1 MSTKTTF
8 KRIALVAVSALG
20 IGLLSAIP
28 SQAVSGLTVTATDG
42 TATIQQADSTT
53 AGTINIAGT
62 VDALDSITVQ
72 ALLVSAPTGAT
83 SSSVFYN
90 LDSGTPTLSTVTVD
104 TRDVATVPNQGVALS
119 GVINKFST
127 AANGG
132 GTVDTAA
139 ATSSSGAS
147 KYYIRVSSSA
157 AAYVNYTF
165 GFQLDTS
172 TGTSTR
178 LAGTYTYQ
186 IIVKSYNKGSSG
198 NTAFVADNTINKTIN
213 IVVSDAVTASSG
225 TAAVAGKS
233 TAVMSAASSN
243 AWQQTDIDS
252 TVSGSSLAAVSST
265 GATAVIRVIQKTST
279 GLLTNESI
287 TASTTIGSIGDCTP
301 AVVGASV
308 KLKASSTGT
317 TDVCVYPGGKAGV
330 ATISIATTS
339 VTFTSKQVTFYSTTV
354 SKISAAL
361 LGTTLGN
368 SSTAIILAKAYDA
381 DNVQIVGNSSVYA
394 YSDALTVIN
403 TGTSTGTEC
412 TYNATYGGHVC
423 SLTGAGD
430 GTAKITLR
438 NKSTVALS
446 TVTSTDVLSITVSTQ
461 NPATVKLAFD
471 KASYA
476 PGEKAYIRLW
486 ALDAAGKVVSGGTK
500 TNLLATGGVS
510 SSVAFGNGSDT
521 TTSVNPVLGFQTTG
535 YVSQDPIA
543 LYTVYMPSSGGTV
556 TITATGGSLL
566 PLAGQVAVTASATV
580 TDNGASALAAVT
592 ALASQV
598 SAFITKI
605 NAQITTLTDLVMK
618 IQKKVKA

>member
-1 MSTKTTF
+1 MSTKTNF

-28 SQAVSGLTVTATDG
+28 SQAVSGLTVTVVDG
-42 TATIQQADSTT
+42 TAKIQKADSTT
-53 AGTINIAGT
+53 AGTINITGT
-62 VDALDSITVQ
+62 VDAKDSITVA

-83 SSSVFYN
+83 STSVFQN
-90 LDSGTPTLSTVTVD
+90 LDSSTPTLSTLLVETSVGTASAQTGTFNTFFTRSSGGTDVD
-104 TRDVATVPNQGVALS
+104 TTQATGSSPNQ
-119 GVINKFST
+119 
-127 AANGG
+127 
-132 GTVDTAA
+132 
-139 ATSSSGAS
+139 
-147 KYYIRVSSSA
+147 IRVVSTA
-157 AAYVNYTF
+157 AAYVNHTF
-165 GFQLDTS
+165 GFQLDST
-172 TGTSTR
+172 TGTATR

-186 IIVKSYNKGSSG
+186 IVVKSFNKGSSG
-198 NTAFVADNTINKTIN
+198 NQTGVPDNTITKTIS
-213 IVVSDAVTASSG
+213 IVVTDAVTASSG
-225 TAAVAGKS
+225 TAAVAGQS

-361 LGTTLGN
+361 LGTTLCN

-461 NPATVKLAFD
+461 NPATIKLAFD

-500 TNLLATGGVS
+500 TNLLATGGVT

-521 TTSVNPVLGFQTTG
+521 TTSVSPVLGFQTTG

-580 TDNGASALAAVT
+580 TDNGAAALAAVT